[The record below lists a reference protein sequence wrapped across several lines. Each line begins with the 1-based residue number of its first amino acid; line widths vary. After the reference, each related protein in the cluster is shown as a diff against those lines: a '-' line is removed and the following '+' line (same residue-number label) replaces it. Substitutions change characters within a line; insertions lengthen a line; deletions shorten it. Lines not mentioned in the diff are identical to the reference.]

1 MNALALLIA
10 ASEGPGRGDD
20 PSGPGGF
27 LIILGV
33 IVVAALVIGAVVYG
47 IGRTTRREERG
58 GNVKPPDDPRERS
71 PRA

>member
-1 MNALALLIA
+1 MHALLIA

-33 IVVAALVIGAVVYG
+33 IVVAALVIGLAWYG
-47 IGRTTRREERG
+47 IGRASRGEERG
-58 GNVKPPDDPRERS
+58 GNVHTPDDPQQRS

>member
-1 MNALALLIA
+1 MHALLIA

-33 IVVAALVIGAVVYG
+33 IVVAVLVIGLVWYG
-47 IGRTTRREERG
+47 IGRSSRHEERG
-58 GNVKPPDDPRERS
+58 GNVHGPDDPQQRS